1 MENTGRPT
9 VYTAEIA
16 KYICQELAEGRS
28 LVSICQEDGMPH
40 RSTVYDWLDTEVED
54 FPDRYARARARQAE
68 TMLDEI
74 IEISDDTSRDT
85 VTLKKGEI
93 EIEVPNTEWILRSKL
108 RVDSRKWAMSKL
120 APKKYGDKLA
130 LTDGDGKPLPTP
142 EVRIYTGAPPLAN
155 SEKEVLQ

>member
-1 MENTGRPT
+1 M
-9 VYTAEIA
+9 
-16 KYICQELAEGRS
+16 L
-28 LVSICQEDGMPH
+28 SICQEQEMPA
-40 RSTVYDWLDTEVED
+40 RSTVYDWLEEEGHD
-54 FPDRYARARARQAE
+54 FLDKYTRARARQAE

-85 VTLKKGEI
+85 VTIKKGDA

-155 SEKEVLQ
+155 SEKEVLE